1 MTDELLD
8 SSGNGNDNGGTA
20 VATSANYGDEVSV
33 IGDQLVKLSAI
44 DCRSLLDY
52 LKETY
57 GIEPP
62 ETPVLPDTGGVIV
75 VDGKEEKTHFD
86 IHLASLS
93 ENPNRI
99 GIIKLIRETTGLGLA
114 ESKAAIDAL
123 PKLLKEIVLKA
134 DAETLKKKFE
144 DLGAKI
150 ELK

>member
-8 SSGNGNDNGGTA
+8 SSGNGNDGGTA
-20 VATSANYGDEVSV
+20 VATSANYGDEVSA

-44 DCRSLLDY
+44 DCRSLLGY

-62 ETPVLPDTGGVIV
+62 ETPVLPDTGGVIF

-86 IHLASLS
+86 IHLVSLS

-99 GIIKLIRETTGLGLA
+99 GIIKTIRESTGLGLA
-114 ESKAAIDAL
+114 ESKATIDAL
-123 PKLLKEIVLKA
+123 PKLLKEIVPKA
-134 DAETLKKKFE
+134 DAEALKKKFE